1 MRLSV
6 NLLTLGVAVSW
17 AALGRQRGHR
27 ASSFLTKKVL
37 GEARCSERSF
47 HEGKVIYVS
56 AKLVWQLGRGAVFRA
71 MAVTLHLLQVELGKQ
86 ERNVLGGRHRCLPVP
101 DSAVCKETRGFC
113 GCILTLHFGS
123 APEKRSCPRGWRY
136 LQQAGR
142 AGGGHMEAPGNLQC
156 GAGQI
161 PPPEELAL
169 PRALRQLLRHPPGP
183 TAARRV
189 APPPQGLARLV
200 PPLALLLVALARA
213 PRPGPLGRA
222 DHAGATTTGLRPAKT
237 KG

>member
-27 ASSFLTKKVL
+27 TSSFLTKKVL
-37 GEARCSERSF
+37 GEARCSEHSF

-71 MAVTLHLLQVELGKQ
+71 MAVTLHLVQVELGKQ
-86 ERNVLGGRHRCLPVP
+86 ERNVLGGRHRCLPMP

-123 APEKRSCPRGWRY
+123 VLHQRNGA
-136 LQQAGR
+136 A
-142 AGGGHMEAPGNLQC
+142 C
-156 GAGQI
+156 GAGI
-161 PPPEELAL
+161 TCSRPGRLGAGTWRPLGTSSVVL
-169 PRALRQLLRHPPGP
+169 DRFLLR
-183 TAARRV
+183 RNSRCR
-189 APPPQGLARLV
+189 GL
-200 PPLALLLVALARA
+200 
-213 PRPGPLGRA
+213 
-222 DHAGATTTGLRPAKT
+222 
-237 KG
+237 